1 MAKFFVYIQSLIN
14 QLKLNIMATRS
25 YIGVRNTDGSV
36 DYIYC
41 HFDGYPDHNGQIL
54 TEHYADMDRVNA
66 LLKLGDLSVLGKFIG
81 EKQDFDKPRI
91 SRNWCL
97 TYGRDRGETNVSVK
111 TSDYKELINDQNV
124 DYVYV
129 FDGDYWEC
137 FSTYE
142 PEKLINLYNSVPT
155 GA

>member
-14 QLKLNIMATRS
+14 QLKLIFMATRS

-81 EKQDFDKPRI
+81 EKQDFNKRI
-91 SRNWCL
+91 KDCCL
-97 TYGRDRGETNVSVK
+97 AYGRDRGETNVSVK

-142 PEKLINLYNSVPT
+142 PEKLINLYNSVPAGT
-155 GA
+155 